1 MLVSNTIPNLING
14 VSQQPDLVRLPSQCE
29 EMTNCYPTLESFL
42 RRRPATM
49 HLARL
54 LETRVDDAF
63 VHTINRDE
71 AEQYIVIF
79 LPGDV
84 KVYRL
89 DGSPVTVNFPHG
101 RAYLP
106 LGNVSRTLRCMTIN
120 DYSFVVNTAKTTAVK
135 SDVSPVPKPQA
146 LVFVKATNYSTT
158 YTVTLDDG
166 AHEAKHVTRKDDDG
180 GNVPLSSTT
189 IAKDLCDQ
197 INAFGPYVATLEK
210 STIHITGKTEQEFT
224 IKVDDSRSNTHLSLA
239 TDSVQRFSDLPTI
252 APEGYVVEVTG
263 DASSSFDNYYVKFKV
278 NSPGETFG
286 QGIWEETVK
295 PGISFALDATTMPH
309 ALVREADGTFSFKP
323 LEWEDRLCGDEDSVP
338 TPSFVGRKLS
348 AVFFYRNRL
357 GFLANENV
365 VLSEAGKFFNFFATT
380 ATAMIDSDPVDVAAS
395 HTRATSLY
403 HAVPFSE
410 GLLIFSDQT
419 QFKLEH
425 PDDILSN
432 ATVAVRPL
440 TEFEAS
446 PDVQPVGAGKNIFF
460 AVPRGKYTNIMEY
473 FVQVDSA
480 ITDAAN
486 ITNHIPRYVPT
497 GAHRL
502 VSSTNEDVLLVLST
516 DTPKEICVYKYL
528 WNNNEKLQSA
538 WFKWTF
544 PGEVLGAA
552 FLETK
557 IYLVMQYADGLYLEV
572 MDVQPGLMDEGRE
585 YEVILDRKVT
595 ERAVTDIRWNSFA
608 RTTTFTLPYP
618 VPAGSTVKLVV
629 LEDVKMSP
637 EEVPPVLAHYGR
649 DVTVEADLRVAK
661 FSVGLVVPSKF
672 TFSKQYVREKG
683 TQGGGSGAAILGGRL
698 QLRNMRI
705 SYHNS
710 GYFRV
715 GVAPLHRSTS
725 VYVFSGREV
734 GLKSSNLGPPD
745 LLNSDTFR
753 VPLPSKADQTEIFI
767 ESDSHLPFHFVNAEW
782 EGFYH
787 LRSTRI

>member
-42 RRRPATM
+42 RRRPATK

-63 VHTINRDE
+63 VHIINRD
-71 AEQYIVIF
+71 AGEQYIVIF

-89 DGSPVTVNFPHG
+89 DGTPVTVNFPNG

-106 LGNVSRTLRCMTIN
+106 HGSVSRVLRCMTIN
-120 DYSFVVNTAKTTAVK
+120 DYTFVVNTGKTTAMK
-135 SDVSPVPKPQA
+135 ADTSPVPPPQA

-158 YTVTLDDG
+158 YTVTLDG
-166 AHEAKHVTRKDDDG
+166 THKAEHVTRKDDDEG
-180 GNVPLSSTT
+180 RIPLSSTT
-189 IAKDLCDQ
+189 IAKSLCNQ
-197 INAFGPYVATLEK
+197 INAFGPYVAVVEK
-210 STIHITGKTEQEFT
+210 STVHITGKTHQHFN
-224 IKVDDSRSNTHLSLA
+224 IKVDDSRSNTHISLA
-239 TDSVQRFSDLPTI
+239 TDSVQRFTDLPTI
-252 APEGYVVEVTG
+252 APEGYTVEVTG
-263 DASSSFDNYYVKFKV
+263 DASSSFDNYFTRFKV
-278 NSPGETFG
+278 NAPGESFG
-286 QGIWEETVK
+286 QGIWEEAVK
-295 PGISFALDATTMPH
+295 PGITYALDENHMPH
-309 ALVREADGTFSFKP
+309 ALVREAGGSFSFKP

-338 TPSFVGRKLS
+338 TPSFIDRKLS

-380 ATAMIDSDPVDVAAS
+380 ATAMVDSDPVDVAAS

-419 QFKLEH
+419 QFKLDH

-432 ATVAVRPL
+432 ATVAVKPL

-446 PDVQPVGAGKNIFF
+446 PDVQPIGAGKNIFF

-473 FVQVDSA
+473 FVQADTA

-486 ITNHIPRYVPT
+486 VTNHTPRYVPA

-516 DTPKEICVYKYL
+516 DNPHEICVYKYL

-538 WFKWTF
+538 WFKWVFT
-544 PGEVLGAA
+544 GGVLGAA

-585 YEVILDRKVT
+585 YEVVLDRKVT
-595 ERAVTDIRWNSFA
+595 EQTVTNLHWNSYT
-608 RTTTFTLPYP
+608 RTTTFTMPYP
-618 VPAGSTVKLVV
+618 IPAEAKGVKLVI
-629 LEDVKMSP
+629 LKDEKMSP
-637 EEVPPVLAHYGR
+637 EEVPLVTSFSGR
-649 DVTVEADLRVAK
+649 EVTVQADLRVAE
-661 FSVGLVVPSKF
+661 FTVGLVVPSRF
-672 TFSKQYVREKG
+672 TFSKQYMREKNSQG
-683 TQGGGSGAAILGGRL
+683 TGAAILGGRL

-710 GYFRV
+710 GYFQV
-715 GVAPLHRSTS
+715 GVTPMHRSTS
-725 VYVFSGREV
+725 IYTFTGRET
-734 GLKSSNLGPPD
+734 GLQSATLGPPEFVG
-745 LLNSDTFR
+745 NTGTFP
-753 VPLPSKADQTEIFI
+753 VPLPSKADQTEVFI
-767 ESDSHLPFHFVNAEW
+767 QSDSHLPFHFVNAEW

-787 LRSTRI
+787 LRSTRV